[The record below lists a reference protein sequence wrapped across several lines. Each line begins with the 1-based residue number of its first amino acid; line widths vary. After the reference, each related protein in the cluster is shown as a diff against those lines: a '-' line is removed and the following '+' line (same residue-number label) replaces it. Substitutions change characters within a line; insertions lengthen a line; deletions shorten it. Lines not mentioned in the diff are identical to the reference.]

1 MIYGCIVRKARFCF
15 MNSCISLNRYFYFII
30 NRITMN
36 IDMKLEPKTTSI
48 TDEYDVDWNQKLGT
62 GISGPVRVATKR
74 STGDKYAIK
83 VVVDRPKAQQEIQM
97 HWMCSGHP
105 HVVNLYE
112 VYRNELQFPGESES
126 QSRLLLVLELMDGG
140 ELFFRISKQHGFTER
155 HAAATT
161 MQIALAV
168 QHLHSLNIAHR
179 DLKPENLLYKDS
191 SDESPIKLCD
201 FGFAKL
207 DNGDLMTPQFTPYY
221 VSPQVL
227 EAQRRH
233 RRERSSVSVS
243 SPYTYDKSCD
253 MWSLGVIIYI
263 LLCGYPPFYSEHPSS
278 RRAID
283 RSMRRKIMN
292 GTYNFPEREWER
304 VSEPAKDIVRK
315 LLCVDPHERMN
326 IEDLVQHPWLNE
338 EVPDTLLQSPV
349 FMSNKANMQDTIALH
364 SSHVRNMRI
373 PDRPS
378 KLKPVESAVNP
389 ILVKRQQIMRQ
400 GEEGRKMHSPSPPP
414 PPPPYIKAVRDVIAC
429 CVIPKISLTAEE
441 KKTALIDAVVKAVKE
456 WSENEELMSALKEQS
471 WNGTSFNDEV
481 NTYELGCTLKA
492 LLKGEQKH

>member
-1 MIYGCIVRKARFCF
+1 IM
-15 MNSCISLNRYFYFII
+15 MNCDIK
-30 NRITMN
+30 M
-36 IDMKLEPKTTSI
+36 EPKTSSI

-74 STGDKYAIK
+74 STGEKYAIK

-97 HWMCSGHP
+97 HWKCSGHP
-105 HVVNLYE
+105 HVVTLYE
-112 VYRNELQFPGESES
+112 VYRNELQFPGESAS

-168 QHLHSLNIAHR
+168 RHLHGMNIAHR
-179 DLKPENLLYKDS
+179 DLKPENLLYKNS
-191 SDESPIKLCD
+191 SEESPIKLCD

-233 RRERSSVSVS
+233 RRERSSVSVA

-263 LLCGYPPFYSEHPSS
+263 LMCGYPPFYSEHPTH

-304 VSEPAKDIVRK
+304 VSEPAKDVVKK
-315 LLCVDPHERMN
+315 LLCVDPHERLN

-349 FMSNKANMQDTIALH
+349 YMSNKANMQETVALH
-364 SSHVRNMRI
+364 SSHLRKMRI

-378 KLKPVESAVNP
+378 NLKPIESAVNP
-389 ILVKRQQIMRQ
+389 ILVKRQQIIRQ
-400 GEEGRKMHSPSPPP
+400 EEEGRKMHSPSPPP
-414 PPPPYIKAVRDVIAC
+414 IDPPYIRALRDTIAK
-429 CVIPKISLTAEE
+429 CVLPKKSLTPEE
-441 KKTALIDAVVKAVKE
+441 QKMELETAMVRALNEAGD
-456 WSENEELMSALKEQS
+456 NEEVKTMLRQFA
-471 WNGTSFNDEV
+471 WNGTSFAHEV
-481 NTYELGCTLKA
+481 DNFELAHSLKTILKA
-492 LLKGEQKH
+492 ELKQ